1 MSMEPSEQMPSD
13 TQTHSPVGAF
23 VSYVKQKKFLFG
35 IGGIVV
41 FLMLGAVLFFTTQ
54 HVLPA
59 IPFLSNNAWNSNKA
73 AYLAR
78 SVYLNPTES
87 DIQTLTQAGSAQNA
101 VNLIFQAPSS
111 SDEQQYTQGLQTL
124 ADKKDTYKTQ
134 AAYEDAVY
142 AYQLV
147 HDPDRV
153 RRKLYYLLE
162 NIFSVDAPDKGKM
175 ITLDDAKTL
184 HQMLY
189 DNAYGNYI
197 QLVNNVENNYAMAQ
211 YLDLTA
217 STAKNPNENF
227 ARELMQLFLIGPY
240 TPLDHNRT
248 TLNYSDQDV
257 NSLAYI
263 LTGFTADKINH
274 TVSFNEKRHYTGL
287 KLFLGQQYNNPQ
299 EAINFIVEQ
308 RKTQAGEFLAN
319 KLLHYYLT
327 DTPSDQDITSFAN
340 VIIQNNFAI
349 LPSLKWLFASNI
361 MYEPQ
366 YMSEDRYKTPMDL
379 VASYYTLLYGKNNY
393 SILPNAPE
401 LNDLD
406 FRPYNPGSIFGRD
419 GFNSNILFYS
429 GTIMNRWIAD
439 TDRLVHTIP
448 AKDIPSLFAR
458 LIPDPGL
465 IKSPRDLIA
474 TLSQE
479 LYLGR
484 TLPQPVQQ
492 SLQTYL
498 TTSDAGSPIPFAIH
512 NSTYLQT
519 KLPGLL
525 SFMLVQPE
533 FLTQSGNLQAVP
545 LPPDT
550 EVNGGT
556 QSKLVI
562 VRVRG
567 GWDFQG
573 IWANTNDHSYTANRK
588 QMALNSSNA
597 SSLGNGYMLNNAASP
612 LLPFLQSKEAFLVS
626 SVGLPDHS
634 RAHDIAG
641 IQMETGDNQTQEGIL
656 AQLAS
661 ALPSTNVITLTNTPP
676 VMTKGVQSL
685 QIGSSSL
692 TLYQLGKRKNANTQ
706 NVAVRES
713 DLKQIFT
720 NRLFPKPLV
729 IYYTQALLLD
739 KLATEDIAQGG
750 TGTPGGTN
758 ATQTPFLEKLIS
770 NNIGNTY
777 YMYADNSYDHH
788 AHEDLLLNKEVQDLF
803 TNFTNF
809 YNDEKTK
816 TKLTVVF
823 FSEFGRTDKI
833 NGSNGTDHGQ
843 GGGMVILS
851 NVLHLPEMTGTI
863 TPSTDTHNWTNVQVD
878 ERDVWSTIFNNL
890 YGLPQNTLF
899 GRNTALSS
907 YPAPLQ

>member
-1 MSMEPSEQMPSD
+1 METTEPFPSGTP
-13 TQTHSPVGAF
+13 TQSKIKSIAMGL
-23 VSYVKQKKFLFG
+23 KQKKVLFG
-35 IGGIVV
+35 FIAVFVLICIGSY
-41 FLMLGAVLFFTTQ
+41 LTYNAQ
-54 HVLPA
+54 KLPN
-59 IPFLSNNAWNSNKA
+59 IHFLSNASWNSEKA
-73 AYLAR
+73 VYLAR
-78 SVYLNPTES
+78 SVYLNPTNS
-87 DIQTLTQAGSAQNA
+87 DIQALTQAGSAQNA
-101 VNLIFQAPSS
+101 VNLIFKSPSQQ
-111 SDEQQYTQGLQTL
+111 DKQQYNQGLQSL

-153 RRKLYYLLE
+153 RRKLYYLWE
-162 NIFSVDAPDKGKM
+162 NIFSVDAPEKGKM
-175 ITLDDAKTL
+175 ITLDDAKAL
-184 HQMLY
+184 HQMIY
-189 DNAYGNYI
+189 DYAYGNYI

-211 YLDLTA
+211 YLDLTT

-248 TLNYSDQDV
+248 TPNYSDMDV

-263 LTGFTADKINH
+263 LTGFTADKVNH
-274 TVSFNEKRHYTGL
+274 TVYYNEKRHFTGL
-287 KLFLGQQYNNPQ
+287 KLFLGEEYNSPK
-299 EAINFIVEQ
+299 EAINFIVSQ

-319 KLLHYYLT
+319 KLLHYYVT
-327 DTPSDQDITSFAN
+327 DNPTDQDIATFAN
-340 VIIQNNFAI
+340 VIIQNNFGI

-361 MYEPQ
+361 MYESS
-366 YMSEDRYKTPMDL
+366 YMAADRYKTPMEL
-379 VASYYTLLYGKNNY
+379 VSSYYTLLYGIHNY
-393 SILPNAPE
+393 NVIPNAQE
-401 LNDLD
+401 LSDLD

-419 GFNSNILFYS
+419 GFNNNILFYS

-439 TDRLVHTIP
+439 TDKLLHAIP
-448 AKDIPSLFAR
+448 AQGASEVFSQLISDPST
-458 LIPDPGL
+458 IHTP
-465 IKSPRDLIA
+465 SDLIN
-474 TLSQE
+474 TLSQK

-484 TLPQPVQQ
+484 PLPQVVQQ
-492 SLQTYL
+492 SLTNYL
-498 TTSDAGSPIPFAIH
+498 TTSDSGARISFAIDTQ
-512 NSTYLQT
+512 SYIQS
-519 KLPGLL
+519 KLPALL

-533 FLTQSGNLQAVP
+533 FLTQSGNMQAVS
-545 LPPDT
+545 LPPIT
-550 EVNGGT
+550 QVNGGT
-556 QSKLVI
+556 QSKLIV

-573 IWANTNDHSYTANRK
+573 IWANSNDPTYSANRK
-588 QMALNSSNA
+588 QMALTSSNA
-597 SSLGNGYMLNNAASP
+597 TPLGNGYLLNNAASSLLP
-612 LLPFLQSKEAFLVS
+612 LLTSKEAFLIS

-641 IQMETGDNQTQEGIL
+641 IQMETGDNQNQEGIL
-656 AQLAS
+656 SQLTS
-661 ALPSTNVITLTNTPP
+661 SLPNTNLITFTNTPP
-676 VMTKGVQSL
+676 VMTKGAQSL
-685 QIGSSSL
+685 QIGSSNL
-692 TLYQLGKRKNANTQ
+692 TLYQLGKKQ
-706 NVAVRES
+706 NPHSQNIAVRES

-720 NRLFPKPLV
+720 NRLFPKPFA

-770 NNIGNTY
+770 DNIGNTY
-777 YMYADNSYDHH
+777 FMYADNSYDHH

-803 TNFTNF
+803 TNFVNF

-816 TKLTVVF
+816 TKLTIVF

-863 TPSTDTHNWTNVQVD
+863 TPSTDPHNWTHVQVD
-878 ERDVWSTIFNNL
+878 ERDVWSTIVNQL

-899 GRNTALSS
+899 GRDTSLSS
-907 YPAPLQ
+907 YPIPVQ